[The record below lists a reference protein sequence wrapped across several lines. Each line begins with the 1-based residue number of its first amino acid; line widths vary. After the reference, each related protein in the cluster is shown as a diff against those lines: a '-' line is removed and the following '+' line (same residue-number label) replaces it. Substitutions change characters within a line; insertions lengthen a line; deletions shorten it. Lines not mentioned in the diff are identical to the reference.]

1 MRSTITPSSRSRSSL
16 FLALGTIAFL
26 VLAGCKGAT
35 PIKEL
40 LDDPS
45 RYEGKTVRVAGTV
58 SGAAGLLGAGFFHV
72 DDGTGKLTVVTKS
85 GGVPRDGAKVGV
97 EGKLKT
103 GYTLGTESLTVM
115 IEDKRYTP

>member
-1 MRSTITPSSRSRSSL
+1 MRSTTRPSSRHRSSL
-16 FLALGTIAFL
+16 FFALGTVALL

-45 RYEGKTVRVAGTV
+45 RYAGKTVRIAGTV
-58 SGAAGLLGAGFFHV
+58 SSAAGVLGAGFYKV
-72 DDGTGKLTVVTKS
+72 DDGTGKMTVVTKS

-97 EGKLKT
+97 EGTLKT
-103 GYTLGTESLTVM
+103 GYTLGSESLTVM

>member
-1 MRSTITPSSRSRSSL
+1 MGA
-16 FLALGTIAFL
+16 LALLT
-26 VLAGCKGAT
+26 LAGCKSAT

-45 RYEGKTVRVAGTV
+45 RYEGKTVRITGTV
-58 SGAAGLLGAGFFHV
+58 SGAAGVLGAGFYKV
-72 DDGTGKLTVVTKS
+72 DDGTGKMTVVTKS

-97 EGKLKT
+97 EGTLKT

-115 IEDKRYTP
+115 LEEKRYTP